1 MFSKEGNTRL
11 INPGIDS
18 QVWGPALTN
27 LTNDENAYIWDLVE
41 GNLEQDYASFTIA
54 NSSF

>member
-27 LTNDENAYIWDLVE
+27 LTNDENAYIWDLAE
-41 GNLEQDYASFTIA
+41 GNLEQDYASFTIG